1 VAIAVVEGNERF
13 RWGEDEVHRRIYVV
27 RGPVWLLPFFTLSLS
42 PTEQGPH
49 PCIHLSLLSSYRE
62 NPPQVVGPAH
72 VTEAIT

>member
-1 VAIAVVEGNERF
+1 
-13 RWGEDEVHRRIYVV
+13 VH
-27 RGPVWLLPFFTLSLS
+27 GPVCLLPFFTLSLS